1 MRRWITD
8 RLDTIAPADDEDNE
22 NRAVVRGDH
31 DLNPGVPLLYKGP
44 FRPAAV
50 LVPIIERPQGM
61 TVLLTRRT
69 DHLHDHAGQISFP
82 GGRVEQ
88 ADESA
93 VHAALRETEEE
104 VGIDPALVSIAGR
117 LATYHTVTGYAVV
130 PVVGFVVPDFTLKLD
145 AFEVAEA
152 FEVPLDF
159 LIDEA
164 NHQRHSGV
172 FRGVRRHWYAMPY
185 DDYYIWGATA
195 GMLVDLARRL
205 RRRETADEGALAT

>member
-8 RLDTIAPADDEDNE
+8 RLETLEPPGNEDGQT
-22 NRAVVRGDH
+22 RVVVRGDN
-31 DLNPGVPLLYKGP
+31 DLNPDAPLFHNGP

-50 LVPIIERPQGM
+50 LVPIIERPEGM

-82 GGRVEQ
+82 GGRVDDC
-88 ADESA
+88 DESA
-93 VHAALRETEEE
+93 VHAALRETHEE
-104 VGIDPALVSIAGR
+104 VGIEPSLISVAGR
-117 LATYHTVTGYAVV
+117 LATYRTVTGYAVV
-130 PVVGFVVPDFTLKLD
+130 PVVGFVVPEFSLRLD

-152 FEVPLDF
+152 FEVPLEF

-172 FRGVRRHWYAMPY
+172 FRGVKRYWYAMPY

-195 GMLVDLARRL
+195 GMLVDLSQRL
-205 RRRETADEGALAT
+205 RRGDMSARNGSAS